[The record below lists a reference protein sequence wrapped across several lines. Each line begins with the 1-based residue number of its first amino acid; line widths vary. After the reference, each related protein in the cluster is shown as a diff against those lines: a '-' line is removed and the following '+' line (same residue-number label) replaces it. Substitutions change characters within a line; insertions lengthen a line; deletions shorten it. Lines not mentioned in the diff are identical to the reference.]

1 MVLSL
6 SDPTAQYY
14 LNAAVCIAGT
24 EAINAAERHADVRS
38 VILTTD
44 GTHFCQGLAPTL
56 SAADLTDTALALETW
71 CDTIRQFSKPVV
83 VAVEGLCLGAG
94 LALALSADM
103 VVAAHN
109 SRWSLD
115 SAPTTQWPMGGMT
128 LALYQQL
135 PRALAMPLLMGGVR
149 LDAQRLFD
157 AGLISCLSEPGSSLQ
172 DAHAIAAKLNAQPLN
187 DLAGIKEVF
196 NLAAH
201 GTPTQ
206 VRDQEIAL
214 LTQLNRR

>member
-1 MVLSL
+1 MVLTL
-6 SDPTAQYY
+6 SDPTAQHY

-38 VILTTD
+38 VILSTD
-44 GTHFCQGLAPTL
+44 GAHFCQGLAPTL
-56 SAADLTDTALALETW
+56 SSTELNDTAIALETW
-71 CDTIRQFSKPVV
+71 CDTIRQFSKPVL
-83 VAVEGLCLGAG
+83 VAVEGVCVGAG

-115 SAPTTQWPMGGMT
+115 SALTTQWPMGGMT
-128 LALYQQL
+128 KALHQQL
-135 PRALAMPLLMGGVR
+135 PRALVMPLLMGGFR
-149 LDAQRLFD
+149 LDASRLFN
-157 AGLISCLSEPGSSLQ
+157 AGLISCLSEPGSSLH
-172 DAHAIAAKLNAQPLN
+172 DAHAIATQLNDYPLD

-196 NLAAH
+196 NSAEH

-206 VRDQEIAL
+206 VRQQETAL
-214 LTQLNRR
+214 LAQLKRR